1 MITVYTG
8 VREIIIFIKI
18 PHKSYLISFHSA
30 VNYLNN
36 HYHYQTS
43 VCVSLICWICYDIIS
58 IIQCFQCLAF
68 HAVSIWYFFL
78 DPFRIHIRY
87 SVVLL
92 LKPWKVSWSC
102 KMKLMQLSKHQLSL
116 IMIKIFVFST
126 FGLWFFVRYVPS
138 FSCAVNGTHANALLE
153 CVNVYEYARYVC
165 ISHIMI

>member
-1 MITVYTG
+1 M
-8 VREIIIFIKI
+8 
-18 PHKSYLISFHSA
+18 
-30 VNYLNN
+30 
-36 HYHYQTS
+36 
-43 VCVSLICWICYDIIS
+43 SLIYWICYDIIS

-68 HAVSIWYFFL
+68 HVVSIWYFFL
-78 DPFRIHIRY
+78 DLFRIHIRY

-102 KMKLMQLSKHQLSL
+102 KMKLMHLSKHLLSL

-153 CVNVYEYARYVC
+153 CSSSSSSWALLSFHYMCGHIVGRDVVPHRTTVLHKYRYTTRSKTV
-165 ISHIMI
+165 